1 MHSYDRQ
8 NPHSSCQ
15 RNEITFLQTP
25 RQIQPSCPPTIYR
38 MLLVVLGVLG
48 LSHRGRECLVAD
60 VWSFSLLQHQRRW
73 LRLLVERGVSLSSIL
88 NVVVGVGSVSELT
101 INGVVVAG
109 NHGSTGTSN
118 TSLSFSGD
126 AVLLHYRQTR
136 CLVPLSKVDILV
148 RTYMRS
154 MIYSSELVKV
164 LQQGWAYRIEP
175 H

>member
-1 MHSYDRQ
+1 
-8 NPHSSCQ
+8 
-15 RNEITFLQTP
+15 
-25 RQIQPSCPPTIYR
+25 
-38 MLLVVLGVLG
+38 MLLIVLGVLG
-48 LSHRGRECLVAD
+48 LSHRGRECLVVV
-60 VWSFSLLQHQRRW
+60 VWSFSLLQHQQRW
-73 LRLLVERGVSLSSIL
+73 LRLLERGMSLSSIL
-88 NVVVGVGSVSELT
+88 NIVVGVGSVSALT

-118 TSLSFSGD
+118 TSLSFSGN